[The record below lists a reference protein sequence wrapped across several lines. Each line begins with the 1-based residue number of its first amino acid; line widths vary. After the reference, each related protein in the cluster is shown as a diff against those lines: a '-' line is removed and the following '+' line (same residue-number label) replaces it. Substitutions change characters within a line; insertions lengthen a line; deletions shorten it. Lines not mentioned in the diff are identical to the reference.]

1 MTSLAAVAPSRLK
14 VRDVA
19 MLSGLAAVPP
29 KARRPVPAVVPRKF
43 TTLPASPRAAS
54 LLMASMPAESAMPL
68 TKSFAALPR
77 TSVPEPALVQTPPL
91 TVPVTLPLSVR
102 PWTT

>member
-1 MTSLAAVAPSRLK
+1 MTSFAAVLPRRLK

-19 MLSGLAAVPP
+19 MLSGLAMVPP
-29 KARRPVPAVVPRKF
+29 KARRPVPAVVPRKL

-54 LLMASMPAESAMPL
+54 LLMASMPAERAMPL
-68 TKSFAALPR
+68 TKSLLALFR
-77 TSVPEPALVQTPPL
+77 TSVPAPALVQTPPL
-91 TVPVTLPLSVR
+91 TVPVTLPLRVR